1 MYSTP
6 ILRIGDP
13 APLFSIPDHEGN
25 TLSLKLQAGKPIL
38 LVFYAQ
44 DEIKECQQIAHGFQ
58 ELLPVLNQ
66 FKGRLLS
73 ISLDAPE
80 NRLKFAKTQGL
91 NYSLLSDYKAT
102 ISQQYGLCEVL
113 ENHSIVYKRAAFLID
128 KNLKILKIYFLANW
142 EETIQQ
148 IPNDL
153 KTLLSD
159 EPPRHLTRQAP
170 ILLIKNVLELE
181 LCRYLINVWE
191 TEGNTESG
199 FMLSSGEK
207 TVGVLN
213 PNHKMR
219 RDHFINNPELSL
231 YLDEI
236 MQRRVIPEIKQAFQ
250 FDATRRET
258 YKIAGYDAQEGGF
271 FRPHRDNTTRGTAH
285 RKFAMTINLNT
296 EEYEGGFLRFSEY
309 APHLYKPDTGDAIIF
324 SCSMLHEATDVTAGR
339 RFALLNFFYGEQESQ
354 ARKQYENQVSNDYNN
369 VIRIKN

>member
-1 MYSTP
+1 MHSTS

-13 APLFSIPDHEGN
+13 APLFSLPAHDGSTI
-25 TLSLKLQAGKPIL
+25 SLKLQAGHPIL

-44 DEIKECQQIAHGFQ
+44 DEIKDCQKIAHRCQ

-80 NRLKFAKTQGL
+80 NRLNFAKTQGL
-91 NYSLLSDYKAT
+91 DYVLLSDYQAAV
-102 ISQQYGLCEVL
+102 SQQYNLCEIVDN
-113 ENHSIVYKRAAFLID
+113 ESIAYTRAAFLLD
-128 KNLKILKIYFLANW
+128 RNLKILKIYSLANF
-142 EETIQQ
+142 EETLQQ
-148 IPNDL
+148 IGNDF
-153 KTLLSD
+153 KTLLAD
-159 EPPRHLTRQAP
+159 ELPCHLTRQAP

-181 LCRYLINVWE
+181 LCHYLINVWE

-199 FMLSSGEK
+199 FMLASGEQ

-213 PNHKMR
+213 PNHKIR
-219 RDHFINNPELSL
+219 RDHFIDNPKLTL

-250 FDATRRET
+250 FEATRRET
-258 YKIAGYDAQEGGF
+258 YKIACYDAKEWGF
-271 FRPHRDNTTRGTAH
+271 FRPHRDNTTGGTAH
-285 RKFAMTINLNT
+285 RKFAMTVNLNT

-339 RFALLNFFYGEQESQ
+339 RFAFLNFFYGEQESQ